1 MQKQSTIFLKFDE
14 TAAEISVQQKVR
26 NVLDIYM
33 YAT

>member
-1 MQKQSTIFLKFDE
+1 MQKQRTIFLKFDE
-14 TAAEISVQQKVR
+14 TAVEISVQQKVR